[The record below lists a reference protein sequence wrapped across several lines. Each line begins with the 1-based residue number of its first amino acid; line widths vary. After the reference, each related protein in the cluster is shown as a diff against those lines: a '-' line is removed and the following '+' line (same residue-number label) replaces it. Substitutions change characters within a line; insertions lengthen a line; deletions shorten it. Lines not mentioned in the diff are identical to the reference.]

1 MARRYLSNSEWSQ
14 IIVGGSN
21 FGELIG
27 AFFVFLFAN
36 QIKTPIP
43 WLRIDALM
51 LLIIWYIPFYYPP
64 ANEVK
69 YAWFMA
75 LTFIPISFG
84 WAAGDVSL
92 GAYIQS
98 SLTNLE
104 TKNKNISP
112 LGAVMAFLYS
122 SYIII
127 YAILNPILGKY
138 IDYIY
143 NLTSSVRPALLHT
156 AAIQLTIILV
166 LVFLSTFIPKGS
178 FAFNPVLVDQHQS
191 DDQLTNTIEKENN
204 HLDLI
209 TYF

>member
-1 MARRYLSNSEWSQ
+1 MHPLV
-14 IIVGGSN
+14 IVGGSN
-21 FGELIG
+21 FGELMG
-27 AFFVFLFAN
+27 AFVVFLFAN
-36 QIKTPIP
+36 RIQTPIP
-43 WLRIDALM
+43 WLRIDALL

-69 YAWFMA
+69 YAWFIA
-75 LTFIPISFG
+75 LSFIPISFG

-98 SLTNLE
+98 SLTQLE
-104 TKNKNISP
+104 TKNRNISP

-138 IDYIY
+138 IDYVY
-143 NLTSSVRPALLHT
+143 NSTGTVRPALLNT
-156 AAIQLTIILV
+156 AAIQLTIIVLV
-166 LVFLSTFIPKGS
+166 VFLSTFVPKGS
-178 FAFNPVLVDQHQS
+178 WHWNPILIN
-191 DDQLTNTIEKENN
+191 DDDDDNQVESNKKI
-204 HLDLI
+204 DLI